1 MIPAAPSDVTSLFSQ
16 SQLGID
22 TRCPD
27 PIIKRSE
34 AVFCGMPLSACNSL
48 IEQPTQNDEKKWLL
62 MAASWEKLAAN
73 VSRDEEV
80 IKASL
85 GLLATIEGHSSLQMP
100 EASGSSMMSRATM
113 NEPEVPSQKRINDS
127 LLLLRRRTVYD
138 HRHMMITGPGD

>member
-85 GLLATIEGHSSLQMP
+85 VGHDRRSFFFADARSFGFQHD
-100 EASGSSMMSRATM
+100 EQGYYERAGSSISEA
-113 NEPEVPSQKRINDS
+113 NQ
-127 LLLLRRRTVYD
+127 
-138 HRHMMITGPGD
+138 